1 MPELTTHQLNCAM
14 LKPHPV
20 SEPADPCSCGAETVS
35 QHKASVENR
44 ARTLDDVSGEEWNK
58 ASADYRRKIA
68 SPRFAQPVYEV
79 GNDSLPVVPP
89 SDSEAR
95 PGISGEV
102 RTTSATGG
110 QKGVKLAR
118 YGLIPPEALALV
130 AEHYG
135 KGAEKYE
142 VHNWR
147 KGFEWSK
154 SYDAMQRHLA
164 AFWSGEDT
172 DEETGS
178 PHLAAVVFHA
188 LTLLTFATEHPD
200 YDDRY
205 KK

>member
-1 MPELTTHQLNCAM
+1 MAEQVIHQLNCAK
-14 LKPHPV
+14 LLPHT
-20 SEPADPCSCGAETVS
+20 AGDPPDKCSCGAEKPKS
-35 QHKASVENR
+35 
-44 ARTLDDVSGEEWNK
+44 LDDVSGEEWNK
-58 ASADYRRKIA
+58 ASANYRRKLA
-68 SPRFAQPVYEV
+68 SPRLGEVPIYEV
-79 GNDSLPVVPP
+79 GDDSLPVVPP